1 MKKRSQFCI
10 HKIISKFYI
19 QSLNQRYCYRNKLI
33 STYDE
38 LTYQVL
44 KSLILFFFILDECI
58 SVKVTKVRDSDIEMM
73 AFATG
78 RYFTFSEEEM
88 NQMLGTR
95 DWDQKKIKVVQK
107 GSRSWVGEVKIYN
120 NNNYMFSQWL
130 TGEWRIYGERATG
143 GADWQWK
150 AGDSIHLSSC
160 VPTGEKWLQIL
171 QNLFLQ
177 YLSK

>member
-1 MKKRSQFCI
+1 
-10 HKIISKFYI
+10 
-19 QSLNQRYCYRNKLI
+19 
-33 STYDE
+33 
-38 LTYQVL
+38 
-44 KSLILFFFILDECI
+44 
-58 SVKVTKVRDSDIEMM
+58 MM
-73 AFATG
+73 AFASG

-95 DWDQKKIKVVQK
+95 DWDQKVIKVVQK
-107 GSRSWVGEVKIYN
+107 GSRSWAGEVKIYN
-120 NNNYMFSQWL
+120 DNKYMFSEWL

-177 YLSK
+177 YSK